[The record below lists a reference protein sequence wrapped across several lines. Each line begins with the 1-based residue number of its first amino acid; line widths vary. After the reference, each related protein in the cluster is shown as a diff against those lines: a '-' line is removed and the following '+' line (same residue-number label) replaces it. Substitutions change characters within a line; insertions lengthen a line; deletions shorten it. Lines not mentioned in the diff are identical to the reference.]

1 MKVLLTGA
9 AGQLGKSIVERA
21 PKGWSLIT
29 FSSDELNITK
39 PAQVDKELAL
49 HEPDVVINAAAYTA
63 VDHAESDEIKAR
75 EINGR
80 ALKYLGVKCAE
91 LDALLVHVSTDYV
104 FDGRASLPYRET
116 DPINPLNIYGK
127 TKAEGEQAVM
137 RSGARYIIIRTSW
150 VFSEYGNNFLKTMMR
165 LGSERQTLNVVSDQM
180 GAPTY
185 AGDIA
190 TVIIKLLQDQNI
202 SRNEI
207 YHYCGDQITSWADF
221 AKFIFDSAFEN
232 GKLPYQVLVNNITT
246 DVFDA
251 AAPRPKNSVLDCRKI
266 KDFSDISLSDWQ
278 GAVRKIIN
286 DHY

>member
-137 RSGARYIIIRTSW
+137 RSGAGYIIIRTSW

-246 DVFDA
+246 DAFDA

>member
-9 AGQLGKSIVERA
+9 AGQLGKSIIDRA
-21 PKGWSLIT
+21 PKNWELIALR
-29 FSSDELNITK
+29 SDELDITK
-39 PAQVDKELAL
+39 PGQIDKQFDM
-49 HEPDVVINAAAYTA
+49 HKPDVVINTAAYTA

-80 ALKYLGVKCAE
+80 ALKYLTAKCVE
-91 LDALLVHVSTDYV
+91 LDAFLVHISTDYV

-127 TKAEGEQAVM
+127 TKAEGEQVVM
-137 RSGARYIIIRTSW
+137 RSGARYMIIRTSW
-150 VFSEYGNNFLKTMMR
+150 VFSEYGNNFLKSMMR
-165 LGSERQTLNVVSDQM
+165 LGSERDNLNVVSDQM

-190 TVIIKLLQDQNI
+190 TVIIELLG
-202 SRNEI
+202 RKTKPTNEI

-221 AKFIFDSAFEN
+221 AKFIFDSAFES

-246 DVFDA
+246 EAFDA
-251 AAPRPKNSVLDCRKI
+251 AAARPKNSVLDCRKI
-266 KDFSDISLSDWQ
+266 KDFNDISLSDWQ